1 MNPKIYLWCVNYPG
15 CCTISAEQKGGRR
28 SGGNWR
34 PVPSIPEDGET
45 STRGKGKFGYYSI
58 ISLLSGGA
66 RCSACSAMAPV
77 VLSHCTPAPYM
88 PLPFRQVAIH
98 AATQLIL
105 GQHIVDILPCS
116 IALGMGGPFGYLPGV
131 RFGSKAE
138 LAPDARP
145 SRFFPLKQTSRVRL
159 RCGQP

>member
-1 MNPKIYLWCVNYPG
+1 MLGVQRN
-15 CCTISAEQKGGRR
+15 
-28 SGGNWR
+28 
-34 PVPSIPEDGET
+34 
-45 STRGKGKFGYYSI
+45 
-58 ISLLSGGA
+58 GA
-66 RCSACSAMAPV
+66 RSSVALHTCAVYAAT
-77 VLSHCTPAPYM
+77 LS
-88 PLPFRQVAIH
+88 IH